1 MARLMSPE
9 DLSDAFL
16 WLCSDGAS
24 GVTGLTV
31 PVAGGWAAR

>member
-9 DLSDAFL
+9 DLADAFL